1 MQQRQIILSGALRT
15 HVASLPVQKG
25 LIAMRDFLW
34 NYFSRTGEID
44 VYLLYKEHEA
54 VTKGDALAADPDEG
68 ADD

>member
-1 MQQRQIILSGALRT
+1 
-15 HVASLPVQKG
+15 
-25 LIAMRDFLW
+25 MRDFLW

-54 VTKGDALAADPDEG
+54 MIARDALAADPDEG

>member
-1 MQQRQIILSGALRT
+1 
-15 HVASLPVQKG
+15 
-25 LIAMRDFLW
+25 MRDFLW

-54 VTKGDALAADPDEG
+54 MIEGDALAADPDEG